1 MQFRPINNLSSAL
14 EETFDTMIK
23 FFRHIRKNLLME
35 NKSGKY
41 FKYAIGEIVL
51 VVIGIL
57 IALQINNWN
66 QNRINKQL
74 ESQYCIRL
82 LDDVREEKVI
92 LQVLFNYSTQVVS
105 HAKNAI
111 SVYENSP
118 DSNPNPVDNLID
130 MYQASQIMDPN
141 SAESTYRELIASGQI
156 NLIQNDSLKTALI
169 RYYEV
174 DWTESILFK
183 LTNSYRENLRGKMP
197 DPIQTEIRSKCGDI
211 FNKYKKGYGFEVTL
225 PKTCEVDIDATIAQ
239 SVVDVLIEDESLK
252 KDLRYLIGN
261 ETSKLQSINAV
272 IVQLEDLISQLETI
286 NID

>member
-1 MQFRPINNLSSAL
+1 
-14 EETFDTMIK
+14 
-23 FFRHIRKNLLME
+23 ME

-66 QNRINKQL
+66 QNRISKEL
-74 ESQYCIRL
+74 ESQYCNRL
-82 LDDVREEKVI
+82 LEDVREEKVI
-92 LQVLFNYSTQVVS
+92 LQGLLNYSTQVVS

-156 NLIQNDSLKTALI
+156 NLIQNDRLKTALI

-183 LTNSYRENLRGKMP
+183 LTNSYRKNLRGKMP

-211 FNKYKKGYGFEVTL
+211 FIKYKKGYGFEVVL
-225 PKTCEVDIDATIAQ
+225 PKTCEVDIDATFAQ
-239 SVVDVLIEDESLK
+239 SVVDVLSKDESLK

-261 ETSKLQSINAV
+261 ESSKLQSINAV

>member
-1 MQFRPINNLSSAL
+1 
-14 EETFDTMIK
+14 MIK
-23 FFRHIRKNLLME
+23 FFRHIRENLLME
-35 NKSGKY
+35 NKTSKY

-66 QNRINKQL
+66 QNRLSEHL
-74 ESQYCIRL
+74 EFQYYDRL
-82 LDDVREEKVI
+82 LEDVREEKVI
-92 LQVLFNYSTQVVS
+92 LQASFNYSTQVVD

-111 SVYENSP
+111 AVFENSP
-118 DSNPNPVDNLID
+118 DSNPNPVDNLVD
-130 MYQASQIMDPN
+130 MYQASQLIDPN
-141 SAESTYRELIASGQI
+141 SAASTYKELIASGQI

-174 DWTESILFK
+174 DWTESIIFK
-183 LTNSYRENLRGKMP
+183 LSNNYRENLRGKMP

-211 FNKYKKGYGFEVTL
+211 FIKYRNNYEVAL

-239 SVVDVLIEDESLK
+239 SVVDNLRKDESLK

-261 ETSKLQSINAV
+261 ESSKMQNM
-272 IVQLEDLISQLETI
+272 IVVKKQLEELITQLENI
-286 NID
+286 NHH